1 MVVPIDSVKRSQ
13 VLTLIA
19 EKDTIENKIKEQ
31 GKILSNVRIFLL
43 KTA

>member
-19 EKDTIENKIKEQ
+19 EKDTIENKIKEHGQ
-31 GKILSNVRIFLL
+31 ILSTVSI
-43 KTA
+43 